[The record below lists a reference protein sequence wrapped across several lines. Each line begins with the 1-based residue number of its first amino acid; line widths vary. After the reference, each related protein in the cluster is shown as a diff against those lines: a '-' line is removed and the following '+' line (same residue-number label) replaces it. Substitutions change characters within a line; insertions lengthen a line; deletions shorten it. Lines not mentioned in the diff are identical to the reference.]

1 MMWQVYSSDGK
12 SLGQVEAENMVGAM
26 SQFPNAAAATVVLPY
41 RRPGS
46 RSQSKRLA
54 IQTTTQ
60 EQADE

>member
-26 SQFPNAAAATVVLPY
+26 SQFPNAAAATVVIPY

-46 RSQSKRLA
+46 RSQARRLA
-54 IQTTTQ
+54 IQTEK